1 MSLDINFLSA
11 GSSEEEAFKFLC
23 DFIAKI
29 FLDIDPKKDSAI
41 NLRCNDAS
49 QANEIDKLLW
59 ENPQNTFISHKLAN
73 KDDLPSCFL
82 EISYPGIKA
91 KNKFSTLVNLNPKL
105 PPDYQDY
112 ASVFQLVIQ
121 DNSTYQNLARESF
134 KKCKMDGINPIYHK

>member
-49 QANEIDKLLW
+49 QANEID
-59 ENPQNTFISHKLAN
+59 
-73 KDDLPSCFL
+73 
-82 EISYPGIKA
+82 
-91 KNKFSTLVNLNPKL
+91 
-105 PPDYQDY
+105 
-112 ASVFQLVIQ
+112 
-121 DNSTYQNLARESF
+121 
-134 KKCKMDGINPIYHK
+134 